1 LCCSGQKVSKGSTLR
16 KLVEKLQKLTEKIEL
31 QENLEKDELSNDPA
45 VNNISEGKFNTS
57 HGNFN

>member
-1 LCCSGQKVSKGSTLR
+1 LR